1 MQSACLKKPSPF
13 LIAFLVSL
21 VFIPLAGYSL
31 LYSLLVTEIVPTDQL
46 DLKIPSVGDR
56 VSVYGVWVQDTELME
71 IGIGGW
77 REIHPVR
84 YIGTSGESY
93 GQMPYTAELMDGV
106 WGPSRLIVLDKENPY
121 RIVNGTV
128 AEVFAMGDGD
138 YHVHLNVDKEYV
150 QLLRPNVFATSL
162 PLYQILKS
170 LSFTPIATIV
180 GYVVVS
186 VLRPE
191 KTFIGRLFRKRK

>member
-46 DLKIPSVGDR
+46 DLRIPSVGDR

>member
-1 MQSACLKKPSPF
+1 
-13 LIAFLVSL
+13 
-21 VFIPLAGYSL
+21 
-31 LYSLLVTEIVPTDQL
+31 
-46 DLKIPSVGDR
+46 
-56 VSVYGVWVQDTELME
+56 
-71 IGIGGW
+71 
-77 REIHPVR
+77 
-84 YIGTSGESY
+84 
-93 GQMPYTAELMDGV
+93 MPYTAELMDGV

-180 GYVVVS
+180 GYIVVS

-191 KTFIGRLFRKRK
+191 KTYIGRLFRKRK